1 MKLLNITNRYYIFIA
16 FDLLLIGNAFLAYRL
31 ITLVDTGIVDDMLT
45 EKTVIDREIYE
56 QKQIQDIHFKIGD
69 GIEIEHLPKFTTFRV
84 NMRDTMAEHRRYKV
98 LSYEQKVNNEAY
110 RITIWKRL
118 PSSRHLVA
126 GILMTV
132 LLTGLVSMLSF
143 FLLNRWFAL
152 QIWRPFYNALSML
165 KNFDLRK
172 KERIDFNQTN
182 IEEFKTMNKEVGRLM
197 NKVQRDYQN
206 LKEFTENISHET
218 QTPLAII
225 HSRLDNLLQSE
236 NLTEEQH
243 KQIGSTIDAV
253 NRLSKMNKAL
263 ILLARIENN
272 QYFETRPLKFGEVI
286 NSQLHGLEMFIE
298 AKNLKVESQVD
309 TKTEVIAND
318 HLAEILVRNLLSNAV
333 RYNIEG
339 GTIMIG
345 YEYNRFVIKN
355 TGEPPDIPES
365 QMFERFQRGH
375 KPESLGLGLAIVKKI
390 CNLSNC
396 NIEYSYS
403 NGIHT
408 FSMLFPDEKIVS
420 PGYQPA

>member
-31 ITLVDTGIVDDMLT
+31 ITLVDQGIVEDMLA
-45 EKTVIDREIYE
+45 EKMVIDRQIYE
-56 QKQIQDIHFKIGD
+56 QKPLQDIHFKIGD
-69 GIEIEHLPKFTTFRV
+69 GVEIEHIPKFTTLRV
-84 NMRDTMAEHRRYKV
+84 NMRDTMMDKRRYKA
-98 LSYEQKVNNEAY
+98 LTYEQKVNNEGY

-118 PSSRHLVA
+118 PSSRHLIA
-126 GILMTV
+126 GILITV
-132 LLTGLVSMLSF
+132 ALTGLVGMLSF

-172 KERIDFNQTN
+172 KERVMFHETG

-225 HSRLDNLLQSE
+225 HSRLDVLLQSD
-236 NLTEEQH
+236 NLTQEQH
-243 KQIGSTIDAV
+243 EQIASTLDAV

-272 QYFETRPLKFGEVI
+272 QFFDTKQVKFGELI
-286 NSQLHGLEMFIE
+286 NVQLKSLEMFIE
-298 AKNLKVESQVD
+298 AKELKVEAEVD
-309 TKTEVIAND
+309 TQTEIIANE
-318 HLAEILVRNLLSNAV
+318 HLAEILIRNLLSNAV
-333 RYNIEG
+333 RYNITG
-339 GTIMIG
+339 GTITVN
-345 YEYNRFVIKN
+345 YRYNKLEIKN
-355 TGEPPDIPES
+355 TGEPPDVPEGEV
-365 QMFERFQRGH
+365 FERFKRSQR
-375 KPESLGLGLAIVKKI
+375 PESLGLGLAIVKKI

-396 NIEYSYS
+396 QIEYSYKDHV
-403 NGIHT
+403 HT
-408 FSMLFPDEKIVS
+408 FSILFPDEKMASKSITT
-420 PGYQPA
+420 